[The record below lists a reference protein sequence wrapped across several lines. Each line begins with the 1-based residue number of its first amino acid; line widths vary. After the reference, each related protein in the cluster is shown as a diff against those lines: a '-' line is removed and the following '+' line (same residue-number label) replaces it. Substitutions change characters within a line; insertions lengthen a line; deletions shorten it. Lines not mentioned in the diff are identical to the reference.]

1 MNATAFFSNG
11 FFLDFFLGGLGGW
24 GLHCVACRILVPQ
37 PDIESGSSA
46 VKVQSPNH

>member
-11 FFLDFFLGGLGGW
+11 FSLIFFGGGW